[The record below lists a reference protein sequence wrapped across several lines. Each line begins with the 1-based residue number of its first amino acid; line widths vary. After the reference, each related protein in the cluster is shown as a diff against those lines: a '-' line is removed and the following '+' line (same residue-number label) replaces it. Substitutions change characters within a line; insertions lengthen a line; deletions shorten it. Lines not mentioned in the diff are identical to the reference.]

1 MNIKEILTG
10 IENASCRVELSAHIN
25 LIEEAIDMG
34 KCDYNRLQEHLIA
47 SAIEEKIA
55 LFKERVFH

>member
-1 MNIKEILTG
+1 MNIK
-10 IENASCRVELSAHIN
+10 
-25 LIEEAIDMG
+25 EEAIDMG